1 MNFGGSEMIR
11 SIVDGL
17 AVAIIVGTILFIIAH
32 LKGDD
37 GVKYEAGRMLGMVM
51 WAGMVVILFS
61 IFAAIFLADPT
72 LFNVLFNIKT
82 AIIGGK

>member
-32 LKGDD
+32 LKGD
-37 GVKYEAGRMLGMVM
+37 GVKYEAGKMFGMVM

-61 IFAAIFLADPT
+61 VFAAIFLADPT
-72 LFNVLFNIKT
+72 LFNVLFNIKR
-82 AIIGGK
+82 